1 MKKYI
6 TCIFVSFFI
15 IPIYGQEDLWDVIR
29 ENSNFQYS
37 ADRSEIQ
44 KALKIYQNNQYLVDR
59 LSKNGQRYLYHMVD
73 ETLKRDMPVEL
84 ALLPFVESQFD
95 PYAQSPAGAFG
106 SPSHASGRESLPA
119 AVGYRPAAPPSSS
132 TSQ

>member
-6 TCIFVSFFI
+6 ICIFVSFFI

-44 KALKIYQNNQYLVDR
+44 KALKIYQNNLYNYLLV
-59 LSKNGQRYLYHMVD
+59 Y
-73 ETLKRDMPVEL
+73 
-84 ALLPFVESQFD
+84 
-95 PYAQSPAGAFG
+95 
-106 SPSHASGRESLPA
+106 
-119 AVGYRPAAPPSSS
+119 
-132 TSQ
+132 

>member
-44 KALKIYQNNQYLVDR
+44 KALKFIKII
-59 LSKNGQRYLYHMVD
+59 SI
-73 ETLKRDMPVEL
+73 
-84 ALLPFVESQFD
+84 S
-95 PYAQSPAGAFG
+95 
-106 SPSHASGRESLPA
+106 
-119 AVGYRPAAPPSSS
+119 
-132 TSQ
+132 